1 MKNFL
6 FLFLCVAALAI
17 PVHAA
22 PDGGVVDGTVA
33 TDAAS
38 ELDPET
44 PMESSPSSVAL
55 AEEASPLAV
64 SGSLA
69 GGYYFVADC
78 ALGSAV
84 KFYVPLEW
92 AHDVFTLDRSG
103 APVNLSN
110 STCYAYAPAFPDYT
124 IQCSRFGTFTYRAS
138 NYNTSDL
145 QITNISDTNIEFL
158 EDTTQRPSDSD
169 MLLFISSILVVFGFS
184 ILVSR
189 RW

>member
-6 FLFLCVAALAI
+6 FLILCVAALAI
-17 PVHAA
+17 PVHAV
-22 PDGGVVDGTVA
+22 PVEGVVDGTLA

-38 ELDPET
+38 ELDSQT
-44 PMESSPSSVAL
+44 SLESSASPVAL
-55 AEEASPLAV
+55 EEEASPLAV

-84 KFYVPLEW
+84 TFYVPLEW

-110 STCYAYAPAFPDYT
+110 STCYAFSPAFPDYT
-124 IQCSRFGTFTYRAS
+124 IQCSRFGTFTYRAT

-145 QITNISDTNIEFL
+145 YITEIIDTNIEFL
-158 EDTTQRPSDSD
+158 EDETQRPSDSD
-169 MLLFISSILVVFGFS
+169 MLLLIAALMFVFGACN
-184 ILVSR
+184 ILIR
-189 RW
+189 R

>member
-6 FLFLCVAALAI
+6 FIFLCVAALAI

-44 PMESSPSSVAL
+44 PLESTPSSVAL
-55 AEEASPLAV
+55 EEEASPLAV

-124 IQCSRFGTFTYRAS
+124 IQCSRFGTFTYRAT
-138 NYNTSDL
+138 NYSTSDL
-145 QITNISDTNIEFL
+145 YITNISDTNIEFL
-158 EDTTQRPSDSD
+158 EDETQRPSDSD
-169 MLLFISSILVVFGFS
+169 VLLLIAALVFVFGTCF
-184 ILVSR
+184 ILIR
-189 RW
+189 R